1 MECQDRGQGA
11 QLVLRSEDRRTFGPW
26 RASMLITSFETEE
39 RAFLLRECLNPF
51 VALNMFQV
59 AMPSI
64 MPGPVPFDI

>member
-1 MECQDRGQGA
+1 
-11 QLVLRSEDRRTFGPW
+11 
-26 RASMLITSFETEE
+26 MLITSFETEE
-39 RAFLLRECLNPF
+39 RAVLLRECLNPF